1 MGFGQR
7 GKIDVRDAI
16 VSASLQ
22 PSGMEFAPFTGE
34 KHSSEV
40 AMGAHAMAEIERNEA
55 PEPAPAS
62 ILAVIPTL
70 NEERHIETCIRSLM
84 RGDAQLRSIPL
95 VVADGGSTDK
105 TVEIVEHLKSEF
117 PNLQLIHNPK
127 KLQAAA
133 MNLAVLDASTPVT
146 QYIVRCDAHSIYP
159 ADFILSSQKHSRP
172 RVRLQSSSQ
181 WMQLETRV
189 SNAPTHGSLIRRW
202 FRRLGSSWRQDFRL
216 CRPWAPCRLQHHM
229 YRQIGGYDETFSHNE
244 DAEYDERVAQAGGKI
259 FLDSEIRIR
268 YIPRGSV
275 SRLAKQ
281 YFNYGKG
288 RARNVR
294 KHGQRLKIRQALP
307 VFALVASA
315 AGFLASPLFLPAL
328 ILPLGYIGVLAT
340 ASLAVAVWKWSPCG
354 LLAGL
359 ISGTMHMSWA
369 AGFLSEAVAGTRR

>member
-1 MGFGQR
+1 
-7 GKIDVRDAI
+7 
-16 VSASLQ
+16 
-22 PSGMEFAPFTGE
+22 
-34 KHSSEV
+34 
-40 AMGAHAMAEIERNEA
+40 MGAHAMAEIERNEA

-159 ADFILSSQKHSRP
+159 ADFILSVAKALKATGAASVVIPMDAVGDTCFERA
-172 RVRLQSSSQ
+172 
-181 WMQLETRV
+181 
-189 SNAPTHGSLIRRW
+189 NAWIVDTP
-202 FRRLGSSWRQDFRL
+202 LGSGGSVHRGGKISGYVDHG
-216 CRPWAPCRLQHHM
+216 HHAGFNVNM

-307 VFALVASA
+307 VFALLANA
-315 AGFLASPLFLPAL
+315 AGFLVSPLFLPAL
-328 ILPLGYIGVLAT
+328 ILPLGYFGVLAT
-340 ASLAVAVWKWSPCG
+340 ASVAVAVWKRSPCG

>member
-1 MGFGQR
+1 
-7 GKIDVRDAI
+7 
-16 VSASLQ
+16 
-22 PSGMEFAPFTGE
+22 
-34 KHSSEV
+34 
-40 AMGAHAMAEIERNEA
+40 MGAHAMTEIERNEA

-159 ADFILSSQKHSRP
+159 ADFILSVAKALKATGAASVVIPMDAVGDTCFERA
-172 RVRLQSSSQ
+172 
-181 WMQLETRV
+181 
-189 SNAPTHGSLIRRW
+189 NAWIVDTP
-202 FRRLGSSWRQDFRL
+202 LGSGGSVHRGGTISGYVDHG
-216 CRPWAPCRLQHHM
+216 HHAGFDIAM

-259 FLDSEIRIR
+259 FLDAEIRIR

-275 SRLAKQ
+275 SRVAKQ

-307 VFALVASA
+307 VFALVGERQRDLWRHA
-315 AGFLASPLFLPAL
+315 LLPACHH
-328 ILPLGYIGVLAT
+328 PARLAT
-340 ASLAVAVWKWSPCG
+340 SACWPPRRLAVAVWKRSPAAF
-354 LLAGL
+354 LAGL

-369 AGFLSEAVAGTRR
+369 AGFLSEAVAGSRR